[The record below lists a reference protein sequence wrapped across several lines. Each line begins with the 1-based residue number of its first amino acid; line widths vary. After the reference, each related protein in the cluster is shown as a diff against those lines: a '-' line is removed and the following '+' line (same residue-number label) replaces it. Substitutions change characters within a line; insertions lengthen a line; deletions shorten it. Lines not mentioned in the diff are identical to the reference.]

1 MSLVYV
7 IEDDTPLREI
17 LAEALTHGIGVG
29 VLGCASVTEAAMS
42 FGAYPPAMILC
53 DLNLP
58 DRSGLEILDELD
70 RACLEVPVV
79 FVSGYLPT
87 YRAYIPERA
96 NISLLAKPFDLNTL
110 LQFVLD
116 ELNRQHAAEDPENHE
131 MGFYDYVRLACVG
144 GHTVE
149 INLFDSETGAELV
162 GRVLVLGGQ
171 LWSAQDGDGA
181 GSEAFERLANMKTG
195 QVTCNALLN
204 TAVQRNI
211 HEPWDGLLL
220 RAMSHQPVHQAGT
233 STAAPELAPEGA
245 MDAWYGESIEG
256 MGYPGVPY
264 DELAQAEGNPAPIP
278 VYSQP
283 EPAPEPP
290 PAPAV
295 PTLSDLIQAANY
307 AEDQGNPRLALNY
320 LEQAMAQYP
329 GHPEILLAALRLQ
342 KKTS

>member
-233 STAAPELAPEGA
+233 STAAPESRRKVRWTPGTGIDRRNGLPGRAVRRAGPGRRQSGSDSGLLAA
-245 MDAWYGESIEG
+245 
-256 MGYPGVPY
+256 
-264 DELAQAEGNPAPIP
+264 
-278 VYSQP
+278 

-329 GHPEILLAALRLQ
+329 GPGNPAGCPAAAE
-342 KKTS
+342 KTS